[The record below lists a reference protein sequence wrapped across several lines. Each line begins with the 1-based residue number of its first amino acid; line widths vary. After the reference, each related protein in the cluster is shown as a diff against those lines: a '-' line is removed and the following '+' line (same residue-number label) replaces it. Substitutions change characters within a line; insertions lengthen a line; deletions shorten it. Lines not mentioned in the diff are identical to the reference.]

1 MSNITFEYPYVFL
14 LLAIFLLCAF
24 FCKAKSEAIIF
35 PHLDIFMQ
43 SSESKTIW
51 IKVLK
56 WIAIISAITALASPI
71 KEDKM
76 EVHNKEGYAIALV
89 LDASGSME
97 RGFERMFGSISQSKF
112 DISMEMAQ
120 AFVEKRENDQLALVV
135 FGDFAYVAA
144 PLTYD
149 KKIIWQIMGGL
160 RAGIAGRNQTVIN
173 DALFQSAKLFKSSD
187 AKTKIVI
194 LLTDGQSRGDNVPFD
209 VAMRLAQQYNIKVYT
224 IGIGNKGEFNQ
235 EHLEIIANK
244 SGGQF
249 FSANDKDAL
258 AEIYNKIDKLEKSQ
272 IKSQKYVK
280 KSYYFEYPLFLAFV
294 ALLFFIYL
302 RNIRGLI

>member
-1 MSNITFEYPYVFL
+1 MSDITFEYPYVFL
-14 LLAIFLLCAF
+14 LLAIFMLCAF

-43 SSESKTIW
+43 SSASRTIF
-51 IKVLK
+51 IKILK
-56 WIAIISAITALASPI
+56 WIAIISAVVALASPI
-71 KEDKM
+71 TQDKL
-76 EVHNKEGYAIALV
+76 EVSNQEGYAIALV

-97 RGFERMFGSISQSKF
+97 KGFQRMFGGIRQSKF

-120 AFVEKRENDQLALVV
+120 EFVEKRENDQLALVV

-160 RAGIAGRNQTVIN
+160 SAGIAGRTQTVIN
-173 DALFQSAKLFKSSD
+173 DALFQSSKLFKNSK
-187 AKTKIVI
+187 AKTKIAI

-209 VAMRLAQQYNIKVYT
+209 VAMRLTQQNEVKVYT
-224 IGIGNKGEFNQ
+224 IGIGNQGEFNR
-235 EHLEIIANK
+235 EHLQIIANK

-249 FSANDKDAL
+249 FSANDKGAL
-258 AEIYNKIDKLEKSQ
+258 KEIYNKIDQLEKSK
-272 IKSQKYVK
+272 IESEKYIK

-294 ALLFFIYL
+294 ALLLFIYL
-302 RNIRGLI
+302 RNIRGLV

>member
-1 MSNITFEYPYVFL
+1 MSDITFEYPYVFL

-43 SSESKTIW
+43 SSANKTIF
-51 IKVLK
+51 IKILK
-56 WIAIISAITALASPI
+56 WVAIVSAVVALASPI
-71 KEDKM
+71 TQDKL
-76 EVHNKEGYAIALV
+76 EVSNQEGYAIALV

-97 RGFERMFGSISQSKF
+97 KGFQRMFGSVGQSKF

-120 AFVEKRENDQLALVV
+120 EFVEKRENDQLGLVV

-160 RAGIAGRNQTVIN
+160 SAGIAGRTQTVIN
-173 DALFQSAKLFKSSD
+173 DALFQSSKLFKNSK
-187 AKTKIVI
+187 AKTKIAI

-209 VAMRLAQQYNIKVYT
+209 VAMRLTQQYEVKVYT
-224 IGIGNKGEFNQ
+224 IGIGNQGEFNK
-235 EHLEIIANK
+235 EHLQIIANK

-258 AEIYNKIDKLEKSQ
+258 KEIYNKIDQLEKSK
-272 IKSQKYVK
+272 IESEKYIK

-294 ALLFFIYL
+294 ALLLFIYL
-302 RNIRGLI
+302 RNIRGLV